1 MNVETIQKG
10 RGEIR
15 KLWPTEL
22 DRYRDH
28 LLRLDADSRR
38 LRFGMSVSDAFIADY
53 ARRVND
59 MKSVVYGCFIDG
71 EIRAAAELRPLSTHL
86 HGEAEAAF
94 SVEKE
99 WQDTGLGTALL
110 GRVIRTARNRSIHR
124 LYMNCLSENRKMQRV
139 ARKYEAVL
147 HFEEGD
153 VVGEVAPSTP
163 NYFSIWREAMEDGG
177 GFVMA
182 VLDLHRRFMP
192 AA

>member
-1 MNVETIQKG
+1 MDKSQSG

-15 KLWPTEL
+15 KLWMTEL
-22 DRYRDH
+22 DKYRDH
-28 LLRLDADSRR
+28 LLRLDPDSRR
-38 LRFGMSVSDAFIADY
+38 LRFGMSVGDAFITDY

-59 MKSVVYGCFIDG
+59 MKSVVYGCVIDG
-71 EIRAAAELRPLSTHL
+71 EVRAAAELRPLATHL

-94 SVEKE
+94 SVEKD
-99 WQDTGLGTALL
+99 WQDTGLGTELL

>member
-1 MNVETIQKG
+1 MEKTDSG
-10 RGEIR
+10 RGDIR
-15 KLWPTEL
+15 KLWGGQL
-22 DRYRDH
+22 DKYREH
-28 LLRLDADSRR
+28 LLRLDPASRR
-38 LRFGMSVSDAFIADY
+38 LRFGMSVGDEFIEDY

-59 MKSVVYGCFIDG
+59 MQSIVYGCFIGDD
-71 EIRAAAELRPLSTHL
+71 IRAAAELRPFGASLRH
-86 HGEAEAAF
+86 EAEAAF
-94 SVEKE
+94 SVEKD
-99 WQDTGLGTALL
+99 WQDAGLGTELL

-139 ARKYEAVL
+139 ARKFEAVL

-163 NYFSIWREAMEDGG
+163 NYFSIWREAMEDER

-182 VLDLHRRFMP
+182 VLELHKKFLP